1 MPLWDAQ
8 DYAQSWSPEAYY
20 PDGGQLGSGGL
31 YDPPGVGKKHAG
43 GKLAWP
49 APDHLEPQLQ
59 DGNLTNHA
67 VETIERMASG
77 GYGEDVASGKRPF
90 FLAVGFVRPSPL
102 LSPARR
108 RPTPRTLP
116 LRQQQLSLGLRLG
129 LGLGRHILSSPCS
142 SARS

>member
-1 MPLWDAQ
+1 MPHWDAQ

-20 PDGGQLGSGGL
+20 PDGGQLGTGGL

-90 FLAVGFVRPSPL
+90 FLAVGFVRPP
-102 LSPARR
+102 P
-108 RPTPRTLP
+108 P
-116 LRQQQLSLGLRLG
+116 
-129 LGLGRHILSSPCS
+129 PCS
-142 SARS
+142 PPPHTIALPASS

>member
-1 MPLWDAQ
+1 MHLFRPRLLLSRRLFVCSLQLTAISARRGADETMPHWDAQ

-20 PDGGQLGSGGL
+20 PDGGQLGTGGL

-67 VETIERMASG
+67 VATIERMASG

-90 FLAVGFVRPSPL
+90 FLAVGFRKHAMLVSIDP
-102 LSPARR
+102 RR
-108 RPTPRTLP
+108 R
-116 LRQQQLSLGLRLG
+116 
-129 LGLGRHILSSPCS
+129 
-142 SARS
+142 

>member
-1 MPLWDAQ
+1 MAAGYAHALVASRDGALWAQ
-8 DYAQSWSPEAYY
+8 GYNDR
-20 PDGGQLGSGGL
+20 GQLGTGGL

-90 FLAVGFVRPSPL
+90 FLAVGFVRPP
-102 LSPARR
+102 P
-108 RPTPRTLP
+108 PP
-116 LRQQQLSLGLRLG
+116 
-129 LGLGRHILSSPCS
+129 
-142 SARS
+142 